1 MSSNNKNKYKSFLIK
16 LSAITIAVIIVINVS
31 YNLLIADKI
40 EMINKVLLLSNK
52 ETIDNFKVKIRSE
65 IKDGLS
71 KEKILTDEDAKILYR
86 FYSKIK
92 KELLSA
98 ENN

>member
-40 EMINKVLLLSNK
+40 EMINKVLMLSNK

-71 KEKILTDEDAKILYR
+71 KEKILTDEDAKILSR